1 MSSLIFWLSFCIVII
16 FLFTIHYYV
25 AVESGLTNFS
35 IVIYL
40 SCILLWVIVCGGSSI
55 WILKNYSDKFE
66 LFFTNWN
73 IIWSLLLIANHKNV
87 YKIVKFNAS
96 FQEYSKKI
104 NRSSVKA
111 KDLNSNDRH
120 KIYYLIEQ
128 NDRESINEFYVVN
141 IVSYIVV
148 LLIIVSIYIGIL

>member
-25 AVESGLTNFS
+25 AIESGLTNFS
-35 IVIYL
+35 FVISL
-40 SCILLWVIVCGGSSI
+40 SCILLWVIGYGGSSI

-66 LFFTNWN
+66 FFFTNWN
-73 IIWSLLLIANHKNV
+73 IIWSLLLITNHKNV
-87 YKIVKFNAS
+87 YKVMKFNTN
-96 FQEYSKKI
+96 FQEYSKQI
-104 NRSSVKA
+104 NRSSIKA

-128 NDRESINEFYVVN
+128 NDRESINEFYAVN
-141 IVSYIVV
+141 IISYIVV
-148 LLIIVSIYIGIL
+148 LLIVISIYIGIL